1 MLTSYKG
8 KKAVS
13 LVEVLI
19 AMALLSTLALPMGMF
34 LMEYMK
40 GSSQIG
46 DYYQILNLVEQKLE
60 IAMKMPFHEVPNGKT
75 TDTLLK
81 NSKGPDL
88 DLKPSQVAKSMVKFQ
103 LEAETLPI
111 EFAALKDSFSGLLQ
125 RARVEEGMKRL
136 KLRAEWGEKG
146 KHNIELIAWRA
157 NL

>member
-1 MLTSYKG
+1 MLTSHKG

-60 IAMKMPFHEVPNGKT
+60 IAMKMPFHEVPTGKT
-75 TDTLLK
+75 SDALLK

-88 DLKPSQVAKSMVKFQ
+88 DLRSSQVAKSKVKFK
-103 LEAETLPI
+103 LEAEILPV